1 MSVRIKICGLTDA
14 DAVNAAVAAGVDA
27 VGFVFFEKSPRNL
40 SIGQA
45 IDLAALVPDQI
56 SRVAVMLHPDAAFC
70 DAVLAGLSPD
80 IVQTDASDFAYL
92 NVPGHIDRWEVLR
105 ESSVDDQTHLPKRF
119 VYEGDSSGQGDTVD
133 WENAARIS
141 AQGDM
146 ILAGGLDASN
156 VADAI
161 RQVRPWAVDVSSGVE
176 TMPGKK
182 DKQKINDFVAAV
194 RALNEDQST

>member
-14 DAVNAAVAAGVDA
+14 DSVNAAVAAGVDA

-45 IDLAALVPDQI
+45 IVLAALVPDQI
-56 SRVAVMLHPDAAFC
+56 ARVAVMLHPEAAFC

-92 NVPGHIDRWEVLR
+92 NVPGHIERWEVLR
-105 ESSVDDQTHLPKRF
+105 ESAVDAQTRLPKRF
-119 VYEGDSSGQGDTVD
+119 VYEGDSSGQGDLVD
-133 WENAARIS
+133 WQNASCLS
-141 AQGDM
+141 AQGEM
-146 ILAGGLDASN
+146 ILAGGLTPDN

-161 RQVRPWAVDVSSGVE
+161 REVRPWAVDVSSGVE
-176 TMPGKK
+176 SAPGEK
-182 DKQKINDFVAAV
+182 DRQKIVEFVAAV
-194 RALNEDQST
+194 RAADR

>member
-14 DAVNAAVAAGVDA
+14 AGVNAAVAAGVDA

-40 SIGQA
+40 NIGQA
-45 IDLAALVPDQI
+45 IELAALVPDQVLT
-56 SRVAVMLHPDAAFC
+56 VAVMLHPEAAFC

-92 NVPGHIDRWEVLR
+92 NVPGHIERWEVLR
-105 ESSVDDQTHLPKRF
+105 ESGVDDQTRLPKRF
-119 VYEGDSSGQGDTVD
+119 VFEGDSSGQGDQVD
-133 WENAARIS
+133 WQNASRIS
-141 AQGDM
+141 AQGEM

-161 RQVRPWAVDVSSGVE
+161 REVRPWAVDVSSGVE
-176 TMPGKK
+176 SAPGKK
-182 DKQKINDFVAAV
+182 DTQMIDEFVAAV
-194 RALNEDQST
+194 RAVV

>member
-14 DAVNAAVAAGVDA
+14 DSVNAAVAAGVDA

-56 SRVAVMLHPDAAFC
+56 ARVAVMLHPEAAFC

-92 NVPGHIDRWEVLR
+92 NVPGHIERWEVLR
-105 ESSVDDQTHLPKRF
+105 ESAVDGQTRLPKRF
-119 VYEGDSSGQGDTVD
+119 VYEGDSSGQGDRVD
-133 WENAARIS
+133 WQNASRLS
-141 AQGDM
+141 AQGEM
-146 ILAGGLDASN
+146 ILAGGLTPDN

-161 RQVRPWAVDVSSGVE
+161 REVRPWAVDVSSGVE
-176 TMPGKK
+176 SAPGKK
-182 DKQKINDFVAAV
+182 DRQKIVEFVAAV
-194 RALNEDQST
+194 RAAAR

>member
-14 DAVNAAVAAGVDA
+14 DSVNAAVAAGVDA

-56 SRVAVMLHPDAAFC
+56 ARVAVMLHPEAAFC

-92 NVPGHIDRWEVLR
+92 NVPGHIERWEVLR
-105 ESSVDDQTHLPKRF
+105 ESAVGGQTRLPKRF
-119 VYEGDSSGQGDTVD
+119 VYEGDSSGQGDQVD
-133 WENAARIS
+133 WQNASRLS
-141 AQGDM
+141 VHGEM
-146 ILAGGLDASN
+146 ILAGGLTPDN

-161 RQVRPWAVDVSSGVE
+161 REVRPWAVDVSSGVE
-176 TMPGKK
+176 SAPGKK
-182 DKQKINDFVAAV
+182 DRQKIVEFVAAV
-194 RALNEDQST
+194 RAVAR